1 MEPPIDGS
9 YRGMTREAE
18 IPPVRDL
25 NRPVIPRVLLVFEA
39 ALLLDPALVA
49 VAPAAPDDEPQDA
62 QYEAHHDDQ
71 DVRGVLQSSQYLAHA
86 ERVRLAFIG
95 ARASMPA

>member
-9 YRGMTREAE
+9 YLRDGCEAE

-39 ALLLDPALVA
+39 PLLLDPALVA
-49 VAPAAPDDEPQDA
+49 VAPAAPDDESQDA
-62 QYEAHHDDQ
+62 QYEAYQDDQ
-71 DVRGVLQSSQYLAHA
+71 DVGCVLQSSQYLAHA
-86 ERVRLAFIG
+86 GRVRLGFIE
-95 ARASMPA
+95 ARASIPA

>member
-9 YRGMTREAE
+9 YRGRTREAE
-18 IPPVRDL
+18 TPAVPDL

-39 ALLLDPALVA
+39 PLLFDPALVA

-62 QYEAHHDDQ
+62 QYEAYQDDQ
-71 DVRGVLQSSQYLAHA
+71 DVRCVLQSSQDLAHA
-86 ERVRLAFIG
+86 GRVRLGLIG
-95 ARASMPA
+95 ARASIPA